1 MADGFT
7 PITPPRGISAEVFAA
22 GIRDAKLAG
31 DAAKVAWLKRL
42 WRDYVECGDVF

>member
-7 PITPPRGISAEVFAA
+7 PTTPPSGISEQVFAA
-22 GIRDAKLAG
+22 GIRDALAAG
-31 DAAKVAWLKRL
+31 DTTKAERLRVL